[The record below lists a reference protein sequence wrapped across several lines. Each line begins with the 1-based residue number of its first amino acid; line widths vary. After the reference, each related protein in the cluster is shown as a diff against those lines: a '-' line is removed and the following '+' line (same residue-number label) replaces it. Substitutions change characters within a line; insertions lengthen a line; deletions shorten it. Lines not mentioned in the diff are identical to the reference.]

1 MRYNSVYLIKRIG
14 IALITLYVAATLNFL
29 LPRLMK
35 GDPAS
40 ALASEKALGSQE
52 VADALKVQFGLDNP
66 SLWYQYVKYMK
77 QLLHGNLGVSYANF
91 PSPVADVMLKALPW
105 TLGTVLIAT
114 LLSYLIGWLIG
125 IRGAWKPGS
134 LFDNT
139 TLFSSFFL
147 NSVPFFWIAIIFIM
161 IFSFYLGWFPL
172 GQAVDPAY
180 DSFSWLEKAKSVI
193 YHAFLPVFTL
203 IIATLAGHILV
214 LRNNL
219 MRVLSEDYM
228 LLAKAK
234 GLRASRRKYMYGAR
248 NALLPS
254 FTGLMTSLGHVIG
267 GAITTEIVFSY
278 PGVGLV
284 TFNAILNHDFPL
296 IQGAFLCIAISVIV
310 CNLIADLVYPLID
323 PRVALN

>member
-1 MRYNSVYLIKRIG
+1 MRYNFIYLFKRIG
-14 IALITLYVAATLNFL
+14 FALITLYLAATLNFL
-29 LPRLMK
+29 LPRLMG

-52 VADALKVQFGLDNP
+52 VANALKAQFGLENP
-66 SLWYQYVKYMK
+66 SILYQYGQYLK
-77 QLLHGNLGVSYANF
+77 QLINGNLGVSYVNY

-125 IRGAWKPGS
+125 IRGAWKAGS
-134 LFDNT
+134 LFDNS
-139 TLFSSFFL
+139 TLFTAFFL

-172 GQAVDPAY
+172 GQAVDPGI
-180 DSFSWLEKAKSVI
+180 DSLSAFGKIKSI
-193 YHAFLPVFTL
+193 LYHAFLPVFTL
-203 IIATLAGHILV
+203 IVATLAGHILV

-234 GLRASRRKYMYGAR
+234 GISVRRRKYVYGAR

-254 FTGLMTSLGHVIG
+254 FTGLMISLGHVIG

-284 TFNAILNHDFPL
+284 TFNAILNHDYPL
-296 IQGAFLCIAISVIV
+296 IQGSFLFIAISVIV

-323 PRVALN
+323 PRVALS

>member
-1 MRYNSVYLIKRIG
+1 MRYNSIYLLKRVG
-14 IALITLYVAATLNFL
+14 FALVTLYMAVTLNFL
-29 LPRLMK
+29 LPRLMG
-35 GDPAS
+35 GDPAT

-52 VADALKVQFGLDNP
+52 VANALKAQFGLDDP
-66 SLWYQYVKYMK
+66 SILHQYGRYLG
-77 QLLHGNLGVSYANF
+77 QLLHGNLGVSYVNY

-114 LLSYLIGWLIG
+114 LLSYLVGWLIG
-125 IRGAWKPGS
+125 IRGAWKAGS
-134 LFDNT
+134 FFDNS
-139 TLFSSFFL
+139 TLFTAFFL

-172 GQAVDPAY
+172 GQAMDPDI
-180 DSFSWLEKAKSVI
+180 DSFSVWGKIMSIVN
-193 YHAFLPVFTL
+193 HAFLPVFTL

-234 GLRASRRKYMYGAR
+234 GVSVRRRKYMYGAR

-284 TFNAILNHDFPL
+284 TFNAILNHDYPL
-296 IQGAFLCIAISVIV
+296 IQGSFLFIAISVIV
-310 CNLIADLVYPLID
+310 CNLIADLLYPLLD
-323 PRVALN
+323 PRVVLN

>member
-1 MRYNSVYLIKRIG
+1 LRYNSVYLLNRIG
-14 IALITLYVAATLNFL
+14 FALVTLFAAATLNFL
-29 LPRLMK
+29 LPRLMG

-40 ALASEKALGSQE
+40 ALASDKALGSQQ
-52 VADALKVQFGLDNP
+52 VADALKVQFGLDHP
-66 SLWYQYVKYMK
+66 SLLYQYGQYLK
-77 QLLHGNLGVSYANF
+77 QLAHGNLGISYANY
-91 PSPVADVMLKALPW
+91 PSPVIDVLWKALPW
-105 TLGTVLIAT
+105 TLGTVLTAT

-125 IRGAWKPGS
+125 IRGAWKAGS
-134 LFDNT
+134 FFDQS
-139 TLFSSFFL
+139 TLFSAFFL

-172 GQAVDPAY
+172 GQAVASTY
-180 DSFSWLEKAKSVI
+180 DAMSAAEKLRSVL
-193 YHAFLPVFTL
+193 YHAILPVFTL
-203 IIATLAGHILV
+203 VIATLAGHILV

-234 GLRASRRKYMYGAR
+234 GLKTARRKYAYGAR

-278 PGVGLV
+278 PGIGLV
-284 TFNAILNHDFPL
+284 TFNAILNHDYPL
-296 IQGAFLCIAISVIV
+296 IQGAFLFIAVSVIV
-310 CNLIADLVYPLID
+310 CNLIADLLYPLLD
-323 PRVALN
+323 PRVALG

>member
-1 MRYNSVYLIKRIG
+1 LRYNLVYLIKRIG
-14 IALITLYVAATLNFL
+14 FALITLFMAATLNFL
-29 LPRLMK
+29 LPRLMG

-52 VADALKVQFGLDNP
+52 VANALKVQFGLDNP
-66 SLWYQYVKYMK
+66 SILHQYGQYLM
-77 QLLHGNLGVSYANF
+77 QLLHGNLGVSYVNY

-125 IRGAWKPGS
+125 IRGAWKAGS
-134 LFDNT
+134 LFDNS
-139 TLFSSFFL
+139 TLFTAFFL
-147 NSVPFFWIAIIFIM
+147 NSVPFFWIAM
-161 IFSFYLGWFPL
+161 IFSFYLNWFPL
-172 GQAVDPAY
+172 GQAVDPRI
-180 DSFSWLEKAKSVI
+180 DSFSAFEKLRSI
-193 YHAFLPVFTL
+193 LYHAFLPVFTL

-234 GLRASRRKYMYGAR
+234 GLSIRRRKYMYGAR

-278 PGVGLV
+278 PGVGMV
-284 TFNAILNHDFPL
+284 TFNAILNHDYPL
-296 IQGAFLCIAISVIV
+296 IQGSFLFIAISVIV

-323 PRVALN
+323 PRVVLI

>member
-1 MRYNSVYLIKRIG
+1 
-14 IALITLYVAATLNFL
+14 L
-29 LPRLMK
+29 LPRLMG

-40 ALASEKALGSQE
+40 AIASEKALGSPE
-52 VADALKVQFGLDNP
+52 VVQALKVQFGLDNP
-66 SLWYQYVKYMK
+66 SLLYQYGHYVQ
-77 QLLHGNLGVSYANF
+77 QLLHGNLGVSYSNY
-91 PSPVADVMLKALPW
+91 PSPVAAVMLKALPW
-105 TLGTVLIAT
+105 TFGTVLTAT
-114 LLSYLIGWLIG
+114 LLSYLVGWLIG
-125 IRGAWKPGS
+125 IRGAWKAGS
-134 LFDNT
+134 LFDNS
-139 TLFSSFFL
+139 TLFGSFFL

-161 IFSFYLGWFPL
+161 IFSFQLEWFPL
-172 GQAVDPAY
+172 GQAVDPGIDGFTA
-180 DSFSWLEKAKSVI
+180 LGKIKSVL
-193 YHAFLPVFTL
+193 YHAALPVFTL
-203 IIATLAGHILV
+203 VVATLAGHILV

-234 GLRASRRKYMYGAR
+234 GLGPRRRKYVYGAR

-284 TFNAILNHDFPL
+284 TFNAILNHDYPL
-296 IQGAFLCIAISVIV
+296 IQGSFLFIAVSVIFF
-310 CNLIADLVYPLID
+310 NLIADLVYPLID